1 MTASE
6 ARWDVIGIG
15 ENSVDSVSI
24 LPGYPQP
31 TGPSAKMRIRER
43 HILSG
48 RGHVRGEAGGE
59 RR

>member
-1 MTASE
+1 MTASD

-43 HILSG
+43 HILCG
-48 RGHVRGEAGGE
+48 
-59 RR
+59 